1 MTAADAILG
10 VIGAGAVAYVLLGG
24 ADLGGGVWDLFA
36 SGPRRAQQ
44 RSLIATTMGP
54 VWEANHVWLVFV
66 LIGLFSGFP
75 AAFGALCRLLAVPL
89 ALALLG
95 IVLRGAAFVFRQYG
109 STGASAG
116 TSGEAAGAI
125 EAAGAAKA
133 GGAADGSGAAGAG
146 PVPGTAAWG
155 RVFAI
160 ASTFTPA
167 ALGLCAGA
175 VATGRLGG
183 AFPVVAA
190 ALGLALCAYLA
201 AVYLCREAV
210 VRSGKTLVRDFRRRA
225 LLAAVVAGAL
235 ALVALPVLGHDAPAL
250 TARLWQRA
258 WWLVALSAVGG
269 VASIATVARYRFGLA
284 RGFAALAVASVLA
297 GWGVASYP
305 YLVPPGLTV
314 ADAAGPVQTQPVIL
328 AVLVAGFLV
337 TVPAL
342 ALLLRVFGRPGPTRT
357 GRSPRW

>member
-36 SGPRRAQQ
+36 SGPHRAQQ

-75 AAFGALCRLLAVPL
+75 TAFGALCRLLAVPL

-109 STGASAG
+109 STGV
-116 TSGEAAGAI
+116 E
-125 EAAGAAKA
+125 
-133 GGAADGSGAAGAG
+133 
-146 PVPGTAAWG
+146 PVVGTAVWG
-155 RVFAI
+155 LVFAI

-167 ALGLCAGA
+167 VLGLCAGA

-183 AFPVVAA
+183 AFPVTAA

-201 AVYLCREAV
+201 AVYLCREAM
-210 VRSGKTLVRDFRRRA
+210 VRSGKDLVRDFRRRA
-225 LLAAVVAGAL
+225 LLVAVVAGAL

-269 VASIATVARYRFGLA
+269 VASIGTVARYRFGLA

-357 GRSPRW
+357 ERSPRW

>member
-1 MTAADAILG
+1 
-10 VIGAGAVAYVLLGG
+10 
-24 ADLGGGVWDLFA
+24 
-36 SGPRRAQQ
+36 
-44 RSLIATTMGP
+44 MGP

-75 AAFGALCRLLAVPL
+75 TAFGALCRLLAVPL

-109 STGASAG
+109 STGGS
-116 TSGEAAGAI
+116 T
-125 EAAGAAKA
+125 
-133 GGAADGSGAAGAG
+133 GGD

-167 ALGLCAGA
+167 VLGLCVGT

-190 ALGLALCAYLA
+190 ALGLSLCAYLA

-210 VRSGKTLVRDFRRRA
+210 VRSGQGLVRDFQRRA

-314 ADAAGPVQTQPVIL
+314 ADAAGPAQTQPVIL

-342 ALLLRVFGRPGPTRT
+342 ALLLRVFGRPGPSLRGGEPVQPGH
-357 GRSPRW
+357 GRGRQ

>member
-36 SGPRRAQQ
+36 SGPHRAQQ

-109 STGASAG
+109 STDH
-116 TSGEAAGAI
+116 T
-125 EAAGAAKA
+125 
-133 GGAADGSGAAGAG
+133 DGG

-167 ALGLCAGA
+167 VLGLCAGA

-183 AFPVVAA
+183 AFPVTAA

-201 AVYLCREAV
+201 AVYLCREAM
-210 VRSGKTLVRDFRRRA
+210 VRSGKDLVRDFRRRA
-225 LLAAVVAGAL
+225 LLVAVVAGAL

-357 GRSPRW
+357 ERSPRW